1 MFYYSPGKNYL
12 FFPIR
17 CIDTCQYIYK
27 VNNQIG
33 HDFIF
38 CHPCV
43 RAWNNTLPL
52 PKVSVVPW
60 NTHHYVIVTKVI
72 DLIIYWH
79 RSLMTPSKQ
88 ENQPL
93 MIWKPLTASSL
104 NLIACIFFSLYL
116 KIHLQVWVFFYFM
129 NETNWCV
136 LTNLG
141 LNVQIIVRCAPS
153 LVETWKSRNEDLI
166 KFTKQRNSYPWG

>member
-104 NLIACIFFSLYL
+104 NLIACIFFLFL
-116 KIHLQVWVFFYFM
+116 FI
-129 NETNWCV
+129 
-136 LTNLG
+136 
-141 LNVQIIVRCAPS
+141 
-153 LVETWKSRNEDLI
+153 WKSIYRSGFFILWM
-166 KFTKQRNSYPWG
+166 KQTDAYWQT

>member
-1 MFYYSPGKNYL
+1 MLIVLLFPREKRS

-43 RAWNNTLPL
+43 RALPL

-104 NLIACIFFSLYL
+104 NLIACIFFCFSLSENPSTGL
-116 KIHLQVWVFFYFM
+116 GFLFYEWNKLM
-129 NETNWCV
+129 R
-136 LTNLG
+136 
-141 LNVQIIVRCAPS
+141 IDKPRA
-153 LVETWKSRNEDLI
+153 
-166 KFTKQRNSYPWG
+166 

>member
-1 MFYYSPGKNYL
+1 MLIVLLFPREKRS

-43 RAWNNTLPL
+43 RALPL

-88 ENQPL
+88 EIPAAL

-104 NLIACIFFSLYL
+104 NLIACFFCVSLYL
-116 KIHLQVWVFFYFM
+116 KIHLQVWFFLFHQWNKLM
-129 NETNWCV
+129 R
-136 LTNLG
+136 
-141 LNVQIIVRCAPS
+141 IDKPRA
-153 LVETWKSRNEDLI
+153 
-166 KFTKQRNSYPWG
+166 

>member
-1 MFYYSPGKNYL
+1 MDVNCFIIPQGKTI
-12 FFPIR
+12 FFSIR

-52 PKVSVVPW
+52 PQVSVVPW

-72 DLIIYWH
+72 DLIFYWH

-88 ENQPL
+88 EIQPL

-104 NLIACIFFSLYL
+104 NLIACIFFVSLYL
-116 KIHLQVWVFFYFM
+116 KIHLPVWVFFILWM
-129 NETNWCV
+129 
-136 LTNLG
+136 
-141 LNVQIIVRCAPS
+141 
-153 LVETWKSRNEDLI
+153 
-166 KFTKQRNSYPWG
+166 KQTDAYWQS